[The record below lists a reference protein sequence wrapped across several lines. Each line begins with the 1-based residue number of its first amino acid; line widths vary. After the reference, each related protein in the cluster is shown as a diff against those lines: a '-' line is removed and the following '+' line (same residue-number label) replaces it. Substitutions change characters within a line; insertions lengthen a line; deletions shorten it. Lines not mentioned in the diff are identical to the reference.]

1 MAGTGLEKVALQT
14 GIKSTESV
22 VKLFFASHIESFKN
36 NLREKYLQKQISDK
50 NLEELLQTYLST
62 LHKKCNTINTII
74 FPRQEVPLE
83 SIYEPLVLTSTNR
96 HSIEEE
102 DCSKSI
108 DLLIHDTL
116 DKNLLLIDTAGMG
129 KSTVSKYLIL
139 RILQNKLHSKIPIF
153 VELRKVDKDERL
165 LDYIVK
171 EMNPYKRKNFTV
183 EMFVMLMEKGKFV
196 FFFDGF
202 DEVSEDK
209 AKRLGKEISELS
221 EIYSTNLTL
230 LTSREQSYIPTL
242 YKQVSC
248 TFEPLKLKQIKAL
261 LLKYDAYASIE
272 VGKELIAHENFK
284 TLNHELFNTPLM
296 VNLLYSSFW
305 HNNTI
310 DDNVV
315 TFYNEMFNA
324 LFKGHDLT
332 KAGFTR
338 EKVSALTYESFK
350 TLFNAFSFIALFEGK
365 ASFKNETEVLDTIK
379 KASTLSTIELENNE
393 EFFIDLLNSV
403 PLLTRDGLEY
413 KFMHKTI
420 MEFFAAEFLNYSEK
434 SHALFEKIKKK
445 ELMNSFKK
453 CFEFLYEINKSLYIE
468 EVGKDFLVGYIAFCK
483 KPENQKY
490 NNAFKSFMFLLGKS
504 SLDITIYTK
513 RRLDNKSLSRDGYVM
528 IMNSELGSSKG
539 YKVQLA
545 CGETSF
551 LYNSGNFFQEIL
563 TKKNY
568 RGNSQFEREE
578 VEVLINNLSL
588 NHEYSFFSKDI
599 LKIQDSKLLQYLV
612 SKVILAQLLKK
623 RGNLFI
629 DINKCQA
636 LLEALDNKLD
646 VLD

>member
-50 NLEELLQTYLST
+50 NLEELLQTYLSR

-74 FPRQEVPLE
+74 FPQQEIPLE

-96 HSIEEE
+96 HNIEEE

-153 VELRKVDKDERL
+153 VELRKVDKDESL

-209 AKRLGKEISELS
+209 AKSLGEEISELS

-272 VGKELIAHENFK
+272 VGKELIAHENLVMHLK
-284 TLNHELFNTPLM
+284 
-296 VNLLYSSFW
+296 VV
-305 HNNTI
+305 
-310 DDNVV
+310 DD
-315 TFYNEMFNA
+315 YN
-324 LFKGHDLT
+324 D
-332 KAGFTR
+332 
-338 EKVSALTYESFK
+338 
-350 TLFNAFSFIALFEGK
+350 
-365 ASFKNETEVLDTIK
+365 
-379 KASTLSTIELENNE
+379 
-393 EFFIDLLNSV
+393 
-403 PLLTRDGLEY
+403 
-413 KFMHKTI
+413 
-420 MEFFAAEFLNYSEK
+420 
-434 SHALFEKIKKK
+434 
-445 ELMNSFKK
+445 
-453 CFEFLYEINKSLYIE
+453 
-468 EVGKDFLVGYIAFCK
+468 
-483 KPENQKY
+483 
-490 NNAFKSFMFLLGKS
+490 
-504 SLDITIYTK
+504 
-513 RRLDNKSLSRDGYVM
+513 
-528 IMNSELGSSKG
+528 
-539 YKVQLA
+539 
-545 CGETSF
+545 
-551 LYNSGNFFQEIL
+551 
-563 TKKNY
+563 
-568 RGNSQFEREE
+568 
-578 VEVLINNLSL
+578 
-588 NHEYSFFSKDI
+588 
-599 LKIQDSKLLQYLV
+599 
-612 SKVILAQLLKK
+612 
-623 RGNLFI
+623 
-629 DINKCQA
+629 
-636 LLEALDNKLD
+636 
-646 VLD
+646 